1 MRIHCILSQ
10 SLALFVTVA
19 IGNVPAAV
27 AEDSTTTISLKPVP
41 TGVVELIN
49 VLNNRGSVIER
60 ADGALMH
67 VNGETYQ
74 LSTDGG
80 RTWGDDQPLGS
91 PFGALGAIRLQ
102 SGALAIYGGDTDK
115 ASYFSSSADEGKTW
129 SEPALVADYPD
140 VRPMFGSMI
149 QLASGRLLLTGYWHG
164 LYSWEKIEGE
174 MRSVHPDLEYLDVSS
189 YGSWRGQRYQV
200 EGHGH
205 APEIGICVVYRSD
218 DQGQTWQKHPGGLI
232 GWFDAEGIPNGNGGM
247 TSCFE
252 PVITETKEGNV
263 LFMARSVVGR
273 LVQSFSTDG
282 GEHFYAIKPSS
293 LPSSESPAI
302 LATLPSGDLLI
313 VWNQISREEIR
324 RGYRRGRLSA
334 AISADGGHSWG
345 NFKTLELSEGL
356 EDSDRIPPEFPVS
369 PVRARQWVGA
379 LPDRWA
385 YFHYPNVN
393 VIGDNVILRY
403 SRGSPWLGVAEQNL
417 KTQEYVLRIYPVE
430 WFYE

>member
-1 MRIHCILSQ
+1 MGDL
-10 SLALFVTVA
+10 TK
-19 IGNVPAAV
+19 IG
-27 AEDSTTTISLKPVP
+27 T
-41 TGVVELIN
+41 VELFI
-49 VLNNRGSVIER
+49 
-60 ADGALMH
+60 
-67 VNGETYQ
+67 
-74 LSTDGG
+74 
-80 RTWGDDQPLGS
+80 
-91 PFGALGAIRLQ
+91 
-102 SGALAIYGGDTDK
+102 
-115 ASYFSSSADEGKTW
+115 
-129 SEPALVADYPD
+129 
-140 VRPMFGSMI
+140 
-149 QLASGRLLLTGYWHG
+149 
-164 LYSWEKIEGE
+164 
-174 MRSVHPDLEYLDVSS
+174 
-189 YGSWRGQRYQV
+189 
-200 EGHGH
+200 
-205 APEIGICVVYRSD
+205 
-218 DQGQTWQKHPGGLI
+218 
-232 GWFDAEGIPNGNGGM
+232 
-247 TSCFE
+247 
-252 PVITETKEGNV
+252 
-263 LFMARSVVGR
+263 ARSVVGR

-334 AISADGGHSWG
+334 AISTDGGHSWG

-356 EDSDRIPPEFPVS
+356 EDIDRIPPEFPVS
-369 PVRARQWVGA
+369 PVRARKWVGA